1 MWIVF
6 KIDRKKINFFEKE
19 IKFKAGSNT
28 LIYSPKML
36 ISHFLKNKLIFKE
49 FPLLGDYIFCFNE
62 NFSDKVVFN
71 SIQYTKGSKFILK
84 GFSTCQ
90 KEIEKFIGNCKK
102 FENEK
107 GYISENFFQLKEKF
121 HYKFCTGP
129 FASQVFKIL
138 KMEKHKL
145 DVLLGNLKISLN
157 RKKFLFKP
165 Q

>member
-1 MWIVF
+1 MEITFFVTI
-6 KIDRKKINFFEKE
+6 KIFQTNL
-19 IKFKAGSNT
+19 SLNLLNT
-28 LIYSPKML
+28 QKDVL
-36 ISHFLKNKLIFKE
+36 
-49 FPLLGDYIFCFNE
+49 
-62 NFSDKVVFN
+62 
-71 SIQYTKGSKFILK
+71 ILK
-84 GFSTCQ
+84 GFSNCQ
-90 KEIEKFIGNCKK
+90 NEIERFINNCKK

-129 FASQVFKIL
+129 FVSQVFKIL

-157 RKKFLFKP
+157 QKKFLFKP

>member
-6 KIDRKKINFFEKE
+6 KIDRKKINFFRNE
-19 IKFKAGSNT
+19 INSKAGSKT

-36 ISHFLKNKLIFKE
+36 INYFLKNKLASKE
-49 FPLLGDYIFCFNE
+49 FPLLGDYIFCYNK
-62 NFSDKVVFN
+62 NFSNKFI
-71 SIQYTKGSKFILK
+71 SETLRYTKGCKLILK
-84 GFSTCQ
+84 GFSNCQ
-90 KEIEKFIGNCKK
+90 NEIEKFINNCKK

-107 GYISENFFQLKEKF
+107 GYISENFFQLKDKF

-138 KMEKHKL
+138 KMEKYKL
-145 DVLLGNLKISLN
+145 DVILGNLKISLN
-157 RKKFLFKP
+157 QKKFLFKP